1 MQPLGKHILYRLKKY
16 QNHFTVK
23 DLDIIN
29 QY

>member
-1 MQPLGKHILYRLKKY
+1 MQPPRKHILYRLKEY

-23 DLDIIN
+23 DLDIIK